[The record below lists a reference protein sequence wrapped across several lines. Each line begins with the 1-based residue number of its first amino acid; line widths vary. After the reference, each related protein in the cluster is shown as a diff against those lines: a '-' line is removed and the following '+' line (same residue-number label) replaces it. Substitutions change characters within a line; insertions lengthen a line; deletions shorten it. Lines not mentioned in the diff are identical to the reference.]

1 MFSDKAVDY
10 IHEQDQLFKEKNSK
24 KLVVVLFYYSN
35 ESWLM
40 SFCGN
45 VVELV
50 EKYKVYNDDDF
61 IEWKDTNVYE
71 NINNCLEIEV
81 YIEKKIIPQLEKKP
95 LIIIDAAIGD
105 VSGNKVGILFLKK
118 DSNVYG

>member
-1 MFSDKAVDY
+1 
-10 IHEQDQLFKEKNSK
+10 
-24 KLVVVLFYYSN
+24 
-35 ESWLM
+35 M

-50 EKYKVYNDDDF
+50 EKYKVYNDSDF
-61 IEWKDTNVYE
+61 IEWKNTNIYDK
-71 NINNCLEIEV
+71 INNCLEIEV

-95 LIIIDAAIGD
+95 LIIIDAAIGE
-105 VSGNKVGILFLKK
+105 VRGNKVGILFMKK

>member
-1 MFSDKAVDY
+1 M
-10 IHEQDQLFKEKNSK
+10 
-24 KLVVVLFYYSN
+24 
-35 ESWLM
+35 M

-81 YIEKKIIPQLEKKP
+81 YIEKKIISQLEKKP

-105 VSGNKVGILFLKK
+105 VNGNKVGILFMKK
-118 DSNVYG
+118 DSKVYG

>member
-1 MFSDKAVDY
+1 
-10 IHEQDQLFKEKNSK
+10 
-24 KLVVVLFYYSN
+24 
-35 ESWLM
+35 M

-105 VSGNKVGILFLKK
+105 VSGNKVGILFMKK